1 MTSKFDRR
9 TLLAGSA
16 AAAAGLAGASAIGWD
31 DIAGATTNG
40 PGRNGVTKATPK
52 KGGSLVFGVDA
63 EEQGFDPTQGRFDEV
78 GVMYAR
84 TVFDPLTIVLANG
97 DWAPYL
103 AQSVVPNSSYTAWT
117 ITLRSGVTFHDGTA
131 CDGAA
136 LVTNLQAQ
144 SKSLLTGIVI
154 NPTLQSITQTGP
166 LEATITFK
174 QPWVPFPYYLAGG
187 IGGQIAYVVAPSM
200 LSNPNGTSHP
210 VGTGPFVFKEWVPND
225 HFTATANPNYWRKGL
240 PYLKQITFKPI
251 PDEAARSEAL
261 KSGTIDLMITDMPQI
276 ITQYRG
282 NRSYSYIDD
291 STNVA
296 GEPDMNCVQLN
307 CLAKPFND
315 PSVRLAAAKA
325 INRNQ
330 YVRVIDEGVLAVSN
344 GLFVP
349 GSPYYSTTNYPKYNP
364 ANAKKLV
371 SAAARKNGGPDL
383 LHLRL
388 DQLAG
393 RPAGRPVPGAS
404 LEGGRVPGEHEHRRA
419 EPDDQQRPRRQVPGA
434 RMAPVRRG
442 GPRPQLHLLEHDDG
456 QLGVPVHQH
465 GPQRGLHHRV
475 GAPGRS
481 PGHREERPP
490 GRLQDGQQAPRRR
503 PALPVDGPGGLGG
516 HRQPQGPE
524 LQQPHVTTGAVR
536 LWHDRWVGLA
546 NPDLDQLSAE
556 WRFVSGRILVVE
568 DDERIRSSMRL
579 ALEGEGYE
587 VRDAAS
593 GEEGLDLFA
602 EAPTDVA
609 LIDLMLPGMDGFEC
623 CRALR
628 RSSAVPIII
637 VTARPDTHDVVAG
650 LEAGADD
657 YVTKPF
663 VAKELAARIRALL
676 RRARPAE
683 DEPGALTFGDLQL
696 LPEQGVLRRL
706 NGEEVHCTRTEFRL
720 LCELAASPNK
730 VLSREQLLDRVWGY
744 DYFGDGRLVDV
755 HIRRL
760 RTKVEADPAVPQ
772 HILTVRGMG
781 YKLVP

>member
-1 MTSKFDRR
+1 MASKFDRR
-9 TLLAGSA
+9 TLLAGGA
-16 AAAAGLAGASAIGWD
+16 AAAAGFAGASTVGWD
-31 DIAGATTNG
+31 DIVGAATNG
-40 PGRNGVTKATPK
+40 PGRNGITKATPK

-84 TVFDPLTIVLANG
+84 TVFDPLTIVLTNG
-97 DWAPYL
+97 DWSPYL
-103 AQSVVPNSSYTAWT
+103 AQSVVPNASYTAWT
-117 ITLRSGVTFHDGTA
+117 ITLRPNVMFHDGTP

-136 LVTNLQAQ
+136 LATNLQAQ
-144 SKSLLTGIVI
+144 SKSLLTGVVI
-154 NPTLQSITQTGP
+154 NPTLQSIAQTGP
-166 LEATITFK
+166 LAATITFK

-210 VGTGPFVFKEWVPND
+210 VGTGPFMFKEWIPND

-240 PYLKQITFKPI
+240 PYLSQITFKPI
-251 PDEAARSEAL
+251 PDEEARAEAL
-261 KSGTIDLMITDMPQI
+261 KTGTIDIMITDTPQI
-276 ITQYRG
+276 ITQFRG

-315 PSVRLAAAKA
+315 QSIRLAAAQA
-325 INRNQ
+325 INRSQ
-330 YVRVIDEGVLAVSN
+330 YVARHRRGRAPGEQRPVRARIAVLLDHQLPEVQPGQREEAGVGRGEEERRA
-344 GLFVP
+344 
-349 GSPYYSTTNYPKYNP
+349 
-364 ANAKKLV
+364 
-371 SAAARKNGGPDL
+371 DL

-393 RPAGRPVPGAS
+393 RAAGRPVPRAGV
-404 LEGGRVPGEHEHRRA
+404 EGRRLPGQHEHRPA
-419 EPDDQQRPRRQVPGA
+419 EPDDQQRPGRQVPGA
-434 RMAPVRRG
+434 RLAPVRCG
-442 GPRPQLHLLEHDDG
+442 GPRPQLHLLEHHHG
-456 QLGVPVHQH
+456 QLGAPVHQH
-465 GPQRGLHHRV
+465 GPQRRPHHRG
-475 GAPGRS
+475 GAPGRA
-481 PGHREERPP
+481 PGHGEEHPR

-503 PALPVDGPGGLGG
+503 PALPVDGPGDLGG
-516 HRQPQGPE
+516 RQQPQGPE
-524 LQQPHVTTGAVR
+524 LQQPHVATGPVR
-536 LWHDRWVGLA
+536 LWHDRWVDLA

-587 VRDAAS
+587 VKDAAS

-602 EAPTDVA
+602 EAPMDVA

-637 VTARPDTHDVVAG
+637 VTARSDTHDVVAG

-683 DEPGALTFGDLQL
+683 EEPGALTFGDLQL

-706 NGEEVHCTRTEFRL
+706 NGDEVHCTRTEFRL